1 MPIKRYPPD
10 INIARQMPAE
20 ELSTLLKVSSAL
32 AASLDLPTVLQTAI
46 DSAVS
51 VLRLETGAIYT
62 LEGDLLFLGATT
74 PPLKPELEWLRLQPE
89 QLSNHPHIAA
99 AFANGRPVHLPDTT
113 TVQLSPEERIIIEAR
128 NLRSMLF
135 IPLLLEGK
143 AIGTLIIGSTS
154 KAREYNQHEVE
165 LCRTLAFQIT
175 LAVANAK
182 LYRTVILS
190 NEELSRAYDATLEG
204 WSLVLELR
212 DQETQGHTLRVT
224 DLTEELARKIGV
236 PEETLP
242 HVRRGALLHDI
253 GKMGIPDT
261 ILKKP
266 GPLTE
271 DEWTIMRLHPEYARQ
286 FLAHIDYLIPSLD
299 IPYCHH
305 EKWDGSGYPRGLK
318 GNEIP
323 LPARIFA
330 VVDVF
335 DALTSDRPYR
345 KAWGKKEALN
355 YICEQTGKH
364 FDPQIPP
371 AFLESIS

>member
-10 INIARQMPAE
+10 ISISRQMPAE
-20 ELSTLLKVSSAL
+20 ELSLLLKVSSAL
-32 AASLDLPTVLQTAI
+32 ASSLDLPTVLQTAI
-46 DSAVS
+46 DSAVT

-62 LEGDLLFLGATT
+62 LEGDQLLLGATT
-74 PPLKPELEWLRLQPE
+74 PPLGPELQWLRLQPE
-89 QLSNHPHIAA
+89 QLINHPHIADS
-99 AFANGRPVHLPDTT
+99 FNSGRPVHIQDTAKAA
-113 TVQLSPEERIIIEAR
+113 LSPEERAVIEAR
-128 NLRSMLF
+128 NLRSILF

-143 AIGTLIIGSTS
+143 ATGALIVGSTN
-154 KAREYNQHEVE
+154 KAHEYNQHEVE

-175 LAVANAK
+175 LAVANAR
-182 LYRTVILS
+182 LYRTVKLS
-190 NEELSRAYDATLEG
+190 NEELTHAYDATLQG

-224 DLTEELARKIGV
+224 ELTEALARKIGV

-242 HVRRGALLHDI
+242 HIRRGALLHDI

-266 GPLTE
+266 GPLT
-271 DEWTIMRLHPEYARQ
+271 DEEWAIMRRHPEYAHR
-286 FLAHIDYLIPSLD
+286 FLAHIDYLVPALD

-318 GNEIP
+318 GEEIP
-323 LPARIFA
+323 LAARIFA
-330 VVDVF
+330 VIDVF

-345 KAWGKKEALN
+345 KAWGKQESLN
-355 YICEQTGKH
+355 YICEQTGRH
-364 FDPQIPP
+364 FDPQIPH